1 MRSQT
6 TAICAGLLVSV
17 TGTAVADITGAG
29 SVVDLTIEGFSTA
42 GSASTVSLINGGE
55 TLRGTGPDNTFP
67 NIVGTNS
74 FGKEVIGEWYEQ
86 DRTDGGSG
94 SLVVIR
100 MHTEDLSPLVPEG
113 QLVLGQSASHF
124 SIRVGSAD
132 NGGLPFQNWVERVR
146 LTGFSMSAS
155 NDSQSLFR
163 RATDDPNDVIKG
175 QAQATID
182 TIEEWDG
189 IIEGGFWSGVFGD
202 PFFIGSV
209 GGLGDWHTITMVLEV
224 EAIPAPAGAAIL
236 AGFAGL
242 GATRRRRS

>member
-1 MRSQT
+1 M
-6 TAICAGLLVSV
+6 CAALVVSIS
-17 TGTAVADITGAG
+17 GTAVADITGAG
-29 SVVDLTIEGFSTA
+29 SVVDLTIEGFSDA

-55 TLRGTGPDNTFP
+55 THKGSGPDNTFP

-100 MHTEDLSPLVPEG
+100 MHTEDLSPLVPDG
-113 QLVLGQSASHF
+113 QIILGRSASHF

-155 NDSQSLFR
+155 NDSQTLFR

-182 TIEEWDG
+182 TIEDWDG
-189 IIEGGFWSGVFGD
+189 IVQGGFWSGVFGD
-202 PFFIGSV
+202 PFFIGSL
-209 GGLGDWHTITMVLEV
+209 GGLGDWHTMTMVLEV
-224 EAIPAPAGAAIL
+224 EAIPAPAGVAAFGCL
-236 AGFAGL
+236 AGLASS
-242 GATRRRRS
+242 RRRRS

>member
-1 MRSQT
+1 MRSRT
-6 TAICAGLLVSV
+6 GAICAALIVSAA
-17 TGTAVADITGAG
+17 GTAVADITGAG
-29 SVVDLTIEGFSTA
+29 SVVDLTIEGFSAA

-55 TLRGTGPDNTFP
+55 TRKGSGPDNTFP
-67 NIVGTNS
+67 NILGTNS

-86 DRTDGGSG
+86 ERTDGGTG

-100 MHTEDLSPLVPEG
+100 MHTEDLSPLVPDG
-113 QLVLGQSASHF
+113 QLVLGRSASHF
-124 SIRVGSAD
+124 SIRVGSAN

-155 NDSQSLFR
+155 NDSQTLFR

-189 IIEGGFWSGVFGD
+189 IIQGGFWSDVFGD
-202 PFFIGSV
+202 PFFIGSI
-209 GGLGDWHTITMVLEV
+209 GGLGDWHTMTMVLEV
-224 EAIPAPAGAAIL
+224 EAIPAPASAACLGL
-236 AGFAGL
+236 AGLVAS
-242 GATRRRRS
+242 RRRRS